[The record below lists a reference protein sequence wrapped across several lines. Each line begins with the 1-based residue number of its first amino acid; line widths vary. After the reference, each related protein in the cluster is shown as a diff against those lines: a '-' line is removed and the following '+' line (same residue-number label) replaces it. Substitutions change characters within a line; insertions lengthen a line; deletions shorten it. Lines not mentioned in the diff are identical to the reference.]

1 MDDFQPED
9 ELKPDTSDRPA
20 PRGKKPAQSS
30 KLPISKQHLM
40 IAVGILVLLLLV
52 LGIGSAMNSSSS
64 PKEDAAGQG
73 NERNID
79 LSGNGSADNSTVTAN
94 NQPPQQADTQSAA
107 QTPAAPNDTTSNDSI
122 APTNNNGQE
131 TQPVQEQASVASLPT
146 AAATLDRNAKLSS
159 STQTSQQPSSADMA
173 STPPIHHS
181 APSEQ
186 HTRARA
192 PVTHSEPRQ
201 PNHRSEV
208 RHVVPEHRETVSRRQ
223 PEHSEA
229 KKAVAPKA
237 PVRTAEKQAPVT
249 TTTSSQPAKATPAPA
264 AASREAVSG
273 KGYTLQLSGASREDT
288 LNAWAKQQ
296 NLSSYQVY
304 KTSRNGQAW
313 YVLTTGNYKTPAEA
327 KSAISSLPEAVKAKS
342 PWVKPM
348 SQVRKE
354 SAQ

>member
-20 PRGKKPAQSS
+20 PRGKKPAPSS

-52 LGIGSAMNSSSS
+52 LGIGSAMNSSSK
-64 PKEDAAGQG
+64 PNEAASGQV

-79 LSGNGSADNSTVTAN
+79 LSGNASADNSTAPAN
-94 NQPPQQADTQSAA
+94 DQSSQQTDTQPAA
-107 QTPAAPNDTTSNDSI
+107 QTPVAPSDTTSNG
-122 APTNNNGQE
+122 AMEPTNGVSQD
-131 TQPVQEQASVASLPT
+131 TQPSAEQPTAASLPT
-146 AAATLDRNAKLSS
+146 AAATLDRNAKLSNT
-159 STQTSQQPSSADMA
+159 TQTAQQPTSSDAPAPMPA
-173 STPPIHHS
+173 HRS
-181 APSEQ
+181 APSE
-186 HTRARA
+186 HPVRAKA
-192 PVTHSEPRQ
+192 PVTHTEPRQ
-201 PNHRSEV
+201 PSHRSEV
-208 RHVVPEHRETVSRRQ
+208 RHVVPEHRESVSHRQ
-223 PEHSEA
+223 TEHNQA

-237 PVRTAEKQAPVT
+237 PVKTAEKQAPVT
-249 TTTSSQPAKATPAPA
+249 TTTSQPAKAPSAPA
-264 AASREAVSG
+264 APTREVVSG

-296 NLSSYQVY
+296 KLASYQVY
-304 KTSRNGQAW
+304 KTTRNGQAW
-313 YVLTTGNYKTPAEA
+313 YVLTTGNYNTPAEA

>member
-20 PRGKKPAQSS
+20 PRGKKPAPSS

-52 LGIGSAMNSSSS
+52 LGIGSAMNSSSK
-64 PKEDAAGQG
+64 PNEEAAGQG

-79 LSGNGSADNSTVTAN
+79 LSGNSPADNSTAPAN
-94 NQPPQQADTQSAA
+94 DQPQQQADAA
-107 QTPAAPNDTTSNDSI
+107 QTPAAPNDTTSNGSME
-122 APTNNNGQE
+122 PTNGGTQA
-131 TQPVQEQASVASLPT
+131 TQPSAEQASAASLPT
-146 AAATLDRNAKLSS
+146 AAATLDRNAKLSNT
-159 STQTSQQPSSADMA
+159 TQTAQQPTSPDMA
-173 STPPIHHS
+173 PTPPVRHS
-181 APSEQ
+181 AQSEQ
-186 HTRARA
+186 QARAKA
-192 PVTHSEPRQ
+192 PVTHTEPRQ
-201 PNHRSEV
+201 PSHRSEV

-223 PEHSEA
+223 PEHNEA
-229 KKAVAPKA
+229 KKAEAPKA
-237 PVRTAEKQAPVT
+237 PVKTAEKQAPVT
-249 TTTSSQPAKATPAPA
+249 TTTASQPAKSKSAPA
-264 AASREAVSG
+264 APSREAVSG

-348 SQVRKE
+348 SQVHKE

>member
-20 PRGKKPAQSS
+20 SRGKKPAPSS

-52 LGIGSAMNSSSS
+52 LGIGSAMNSQSK
-64 PKEDAAGQG
+64 PDEAATGQG
-73 NERNID
+73 NERNVD
-79 LSGNGSADNSTVTAN
+79 LSGNTSADNSTAAVN
-94 NQPPQQADTQSAA
+94 DQQNQPAGTQPAAPSDSTSNGSMASTNGMAQDTQS
-107 QTPAAPNDTTSNDSI
+107 
-122 APTNNNGQE
+122 
-131 TQPVQEQASVASLPT
+131 SVDQVSAASLPT
-146 AAATLDRNAKLSS
+146 GAATLDRNAKLSN
-159 STQTSQQPSSADMA
+159 TAQTAQQLTDVAP
-173 STPPIHHS
+173 TPPVHHS

-186 HTRARA
+186 HARA
-192 PVTHSEPRQ
+192 KPPVVHTEARQ
-201 PNHRSEV
+201 PSHRSEV
-208 RHVVPEHRETVSRRQ
+208 RHAVPERRETTVSHRQPEHRE
-223 PEHSEA
+223 A
-229 KKAVAPKA
+229 KKTVAPKA
-237 PVRTAEKQAPVT
+237 PVKIAEKQTPVT
-249 TTTSSQPAKATPAPA
+249 TTTTSQPAKATPAP
-264 AASREAVSG
+264 SREAVSG

-296 NLSSYQVY
+296 NLSSYQVH

-348 SQVRKE
+348 KE